1 MRNGRVS
8 QHNAMDHRRTST
20 SQYTSEL
27 EALFPSPP
35 ASRHLPRLRQGTTS
49 VLPPNTA
56 GKDTG
61 RPSSNDET
69 HFQRRLSSAD
79 TESAEELV
87 PTAFVFPTRS
97 APTPS
102 LRFPVQFYAIGQ
114 CLAHPDCICKC
125 IKTREMAHS
134 QKYNWHELGNRFK
147 LVERTVSETLE
158 RSLSSPGTT
167 LSYAAT
173 PQVER
178 IRRSKSETLKL
189 RLQYLNNARAA
200 GPPRAG
206 ASGSPGHLPAVARR
220 RSSQHRRTP
229 ELVL

>member
-1 MRNGRVS
+1 MPRSNRLS
-8 QHNAMDHRRTST
+8 SLDNAIDHRRPSILH
-20 SQYTSEL
+20 TSEK
-27 EALFPSPP
+27 EAMFPSPAP
-35 ASRHLPRLRQGTTS
+35 TRRLLRLRRHATTS
-49 VLPPNTA
+49 ALPYKTA
-56 GKDTG
+56 GKGIG
-61 RPSSNDET
+61 RSASNAET
-69 HFQRRLSSAD
+69 RFRRRLSD
-79 TESAEELV
+79 PGEL
-87 PTAFVFPTRS
+87 FGPTRS
-97 APTPS
+97 STKPT